1 MTPKLASLTV
11 YTSIAAL
18 QTKFRL
24 PYFGFHFF
32 NTDIFTS
39 WVLDVV
45 YFVHIVKGVCW
56 NYAYCSTL

>member
-45 YFVHIVKGVCW
+45 YFVHIVKGVC
-56 NYAYCSTL
+56 